1 MVSSSILTYE
11 QGIRLLVE
19 ILFFV
24 FFYFIYLRI
33 NNNAFFFTDLLVTSL
48 FFGMWVLTVTLVSNL
63 VLALQV
69 NMSREAHLTPYS

>member
-11 QGIRLLVE
+11 QGIRLMVE

-24 FFYFIYLRI
+24 LFYFIYLRI
-33 NNNAFFFTDLLVTSL
+33 NKNAFFFTDLLVTSL